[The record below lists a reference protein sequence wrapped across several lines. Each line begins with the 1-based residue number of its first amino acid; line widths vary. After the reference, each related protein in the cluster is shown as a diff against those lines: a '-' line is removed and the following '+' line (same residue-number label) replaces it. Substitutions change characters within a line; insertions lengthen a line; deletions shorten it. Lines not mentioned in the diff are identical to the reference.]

1 MNLQKI
7 TFEHSLFAAA
17 LLLGVAIRFVNLGTA
32 PLTDSEANLA
42 LQALALAKGNSIA
55 AQALSPEPGY
65 IVLTSWLF
73 SMFGSSNFLARF
85 WPAVAGSLLVLLP
98 WIISRPRSIQRG
110 LDMDADTKRGCTA
123 RYQRRHQRWLTHRC
137 APTNGHRY
145 GIWIGADPRVGS
157 RIPPGWWNN
166 DGCGVFII
174 SQQHLHRP
182 AVE

>member
-85 WPAVAGSLLVLLP
+85 WPALAGSLLVLLP
-98 WIISRPRSIQRG
+98 WIISRPRSRP
-110 LDMDADTKRGCTA
+110 A
-123 RYQRRHQRWLTHRC
+123 RY
-137 APTNGHRY
+137 GY
-145 GIWIGADPRVGS
+145 GPR
-157 RIPPGWWNN
+157 
-166 DGCGVFII
+166 
-174 SQQHLHRP
+174 
-182 AVE
+182 